1 MFIINPLSGL
11 RADALFSTHP
21 NTQNRID
28 ALTAMAREMGAQPHH
43 AGPWQAS
50 SNQGPWG

>member
-1 MFIINPLSGL
+1 MFIINPLAGL

-28 ALTAMAREMGAQPHH
+28 ALEVLARTMGSAP
-43 AGPWQAS
+43 AAKGPWTPS
-50 SNQGPWG
+50 PKSGPWG